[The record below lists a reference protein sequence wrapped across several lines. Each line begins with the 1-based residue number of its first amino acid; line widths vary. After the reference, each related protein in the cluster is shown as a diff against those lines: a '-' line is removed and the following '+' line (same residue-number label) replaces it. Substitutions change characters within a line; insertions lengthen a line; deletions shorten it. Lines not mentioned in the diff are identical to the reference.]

1 MTSFGSLD
9 DRIKQ
14 YAEGAALLQSAGPVS
29 DAFILS
35 NGARDLLNGPVGSGK
50 TTACIKRALRAAVQ
64 TPPMLGERDPHGRP
78 VRRYRL
84 SLWRETYAQLWG
96 TTIKSWQ
103 KVLNP
108 DKGVGEWQGA
118 SPRSAVHRITFED
131 GFGPIVFEAMFS
143 AFGDDADPDDL
154 GGTEY
159 TDAYCNEQ
167 DKLREALYVNLARS
181 VGRYP
186 NRGEIGLPDDERI
199 VHGRIFGDC
208 NAPAPDT
215 WVYRDWWSAKKPP
228 GYNLFRQPGGFHPQ
242 AENIKAVGRGY
253 YVQQRTANVN
263 RKWWIKIKLDNE
275 PGFNQE
281 EAIIYPDFVD
291 SEMAAPEP
299 LAVFPEIPVIIA
311 VDGGATPAAA
321 FVQELAN
328 TQIRI
333 VAEIALERGDEIS
346 LGNEM
351 ARMMALPRF
360 RACEFYLTGD
370 EATFAGEDL
379 PNGSW
384 IGRLG
389 KIIGLKPNRPSLGNH
404 DTEGR
409 HFPFRQ
415 AMKQR
420 VGANEPGFLI
430 DATHCPV
437 IRRGFNGTFKYHVSK
452 FGERGSIVKNLD
464 SHVCEAAE
472 YAGGETG
479 QNHARKRKNDRLA
492 ERAQKRAEARSASSA
507 PPRFNPLTRKR
518 A

>member
-1 MTSFGSLD
+1 MISFGSLD
-9 DRIKQ
+9 DRLKG
-14 YAEGAALLQSAGPVS
+14 YAEGFALLQSAGPVS

-64 TPPMLGERDPHGRP
+64 TPPMLHERDAHGRP

-108 DKGVGEWQGA
+108 DKGIGEWQGA
-118 SPRSAVHRITFED
+118 SPRAAVHRITFED
-131 GFGPIVFEAMFS
+131 GFGPIHFEAMFF

-181 VGRYP
+181 VGRFP
-186 NRGEIGLPDDERI
+186 NRGEIGLPDDSRI

-215 WVYRDWWSAKKPP
+215 WVYRDWWSPNKPA
-228 GYNLFRQPGGFHPQ
+228 GYKLFRQPGGFHPD

-253 YVQQRTANVN
+253 YHQQREANAN
-263 RKWWIKIKLDNE
+263 RRWWIRVKIDNE

-281 EAIIYPDFVD
+281 AAIVYPDFAD
-291 SEMAAPEP
+291 AEMSAMEP
-299 LAVFPEIPVIIA
+299 LAVFPEIPVIIG
-311 VDGGATPAAA
+311 VDGGATPAAC
-321 FVQELAN
+321 FLQCLAN
-328 TQIRI
+328 GQIRLL
-333 VAEIALERGDEIS
+333 AEIALERGDEIT
-346 LGNEM
+346 LGERI

-360 RACEFYLTGD
+360 QGCEFYLTGD

-384 IGRLG
+384 IARLA
-389 KIIGLKPNRPSLGNH
+389 KIIGLKAHRPSLGNH
-404 DTEGR
+404 DKEGR
-409 HFPFRQ
+409 HFAFRD
-415 AMKQR
+415 AMKRR
-420 VGANEPGFLI
+420 VGFNEPGFLV

-437 IRRGFNGTFKYHVSK
+437 IRRGLNGTFRYHVSK
-452 FGERGSIVKNLD
+452 FGERGSIIKNLD

-479 QNHARKRKNDRLA
+479 QSHARKRRNDRIA
-492 ERAQKRAEARSASSA
+492 ERAQKRAAAGRTTS
-507 PPRFNPLTRKR
+507 PRYNPLTRKR

>member
-1 MTSFGSLD
+1 MISFGSLD
-9 DRIKQ
+9 DRLKG
-14 YAEGAALLQSAGPVS
+14 YTEGAALLQSAGPVS
-29 DAFILS
+29 DRFIQSL
-35 NGARDLLNGPVGSGK
+35 GARDLLNGPVGSGK
-50 TTACIKRALRAAVQ
+50 TTACIKRALLAAVR
-64 TPPMLGERDPHGRP
+64 TPPMIGERDPQGRP

-108 DKGVGEWQGA
+108 DKGIGEWQGA
-118 SPRSAVHRITFED
+118 SPRAAVHRITFED
-131 GFGPIVFEAMFS
+131 GFGPILFEAMFF

-167 DKLREALYVNLARS
+167 DKLREALYINLARS

-215 WVYRDWWSAKKPP
+215 WVYRDWWSPKKPP
-228 GYNLFRQPGGFHPQ
+228 GYQLFRQPGGFHAE
-242 AENIKAVGRGY
+242 AENLKAVGRGY
-253 YVQQRTANVN
+253 YKQQREANAH
-263 RKWWIKIKLDNE
+263 RPWWIRVKLDNE

-281 EAIIYPDFVD
+281 AAIVYPDYVD
-291 SEMAAPEP
+291 SEMSSEEP
-299 LAVFPEIPVIIA
+299 LRVFPEIPVIIGA
-311 VDGGATPAAA
+311 DGGATPAAGLL
-321 FVQELAN
+321 QGMPN
-328 TQIRI
+328 GQIRTLAE
-333 VAEIALERGDEIS
+333 VALDRGDEIT
-346 LGNEM
+346 LGTHLLAIM
-351 ARMMALPRF
+351 AQPRF
-360 RACEFYLTGD
+360 KGCEFYLTGD
-370 EATFAGEDL
+370 EATFAGDDL

-389 KIIGLKPNRPSLGNH
+389 KILGLKPNRPSLGNH

-409 HFPFRQ
+409 HFALRD
-415 AMKQR
+415 AMKRR
-420 VGANEPGFLI
+420 VGNNEPGFLL
-430 DATHCPV
+430 DANACPT
-437 IRRGFNGTFKYHVSK
+437 IRRGLNGTFKYHVTK

-472 YAGGETG
+472 YAAGELG
-479 QNHARKRKNDRLA
+479 QSHARKRRNDRLA
-492 ERAQKRAEARSASSA
+492 ERAQKRAEAQRNPS
-507 PPRFNPLTRKR
+507 PRYNPITRKR